1 MTYQFK
7 LDQKWEDMGF
17 RCFAEGNKILLM
29 NGGAVLK
36 TWPDNISLSEVDR
49 EIHQAL
55 CETEFETF
63 IKVVKC

>member
-7 LDQKWEDMGF
+7 LSDKWEDMGF

-29 NGGAVLK
+29 NSGAVLK
-36 TWPDNISLSEVDR
+36 TWPDNTPLSEVDR

-55 CETEFETF
+55 CEAEFSSLVE
-63 IKVVKC
+63 VVR